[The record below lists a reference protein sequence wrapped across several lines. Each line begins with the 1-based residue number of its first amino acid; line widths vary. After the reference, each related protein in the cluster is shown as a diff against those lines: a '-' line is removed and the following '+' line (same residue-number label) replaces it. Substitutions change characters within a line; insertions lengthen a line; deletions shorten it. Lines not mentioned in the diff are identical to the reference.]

1 MLENVEKVCRM
12 DKQKLN
18 ELYHNELVD
27 KVKYNQDLFLNFD
40 RKIIHRFFSIT
51 SHGQVNKCL

>member
-1 MLENVEKVCRM
+1 MNRTMISSVSKRSSKVLENVEKVCRM

-27 KVKYNQDLFLNFD
+27 KVKYNQDLFCKF
-40 RKIIHRFFSIT
+40 
-51 SHGQVNKCL
+51 

>member
-40 RKIIHRFFSIT
+40 RKNHSQIFFDNFTWT
-51 SHGQVNKCL
+51 S